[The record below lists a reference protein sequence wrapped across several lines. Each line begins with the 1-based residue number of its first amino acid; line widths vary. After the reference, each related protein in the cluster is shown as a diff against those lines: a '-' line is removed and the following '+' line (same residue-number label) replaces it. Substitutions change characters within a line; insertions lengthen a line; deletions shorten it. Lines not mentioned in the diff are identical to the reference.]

1 MTRKRNEQSRS
12 KNEALRA
19 RVAELEDTLLAI
31 REGRVDA
38 LVIHGDAGEQVF
50 TLQGAEHP
58 YRVLVESISEGAA
71 TLDASGTVLFA
82 NAPCAEIL
90 GLPLEKFIGTPL
102 ASHVPLAGR
111 RRLDALIQ
119 ALVNQGLGS
128 NAKVETKLGTDTG
141 RHRMV
146 RFSLSLVKDS
156 NPQTLCVV
164 VTDLSEVEEASEAL
178 KSSEE
183 ALRQL
188 SARLLQLQDD
198 ERRRIARD
206 LHDIT
211 GQKIAFLSIVLSQ
224 LLDGK
229 PTELDAKSKSALAE
243 CLTVTQQISEEI
255 RTLSYLLHPPLL
267 DELGLG
273 SAVPWYTQGYEKRTG
288 IHVDVDIPKDLLRLP
303 PDVEVTLFRVIQESL
318 TNVHRYSG
326 SSTAAIR
333 IYSDGQEIAL
343 EISDQG
349 HGIQTDK
356 LKGPADSVAALG
368 VGIQGM
374 RERMRQLGGRLEI
387 QSQPGEGT
395 VVHAILPIAQAEL
408 AKSAES
414 ATGAGPNTPR
424 KRILIADD
432 HEAIR
437 HGVRLVLQGE
447 SDWEVCGEASDG
459 KEAVDKAL
467 ELNPDLVIVDLNM
480 PTINGLDTVRRIRR
494 ERPQMKVLV
503 FTVHDSDLAMRQIIA
518 AGAQGYLSKAQS
530 GQDLVEVVKN
540 LLAGKTSYPSF
551 ANQIPA

>member
-1 MTRKRNEQSRS
+1 MRKGKEQPDSQTQ
-12 KNEALRA
+12 ALRE

-38 LVIHGDAGEQVF
+38 LVIQGDRGEQVF

-71 TLDASGTVLFA
+71 TLDAGGTVLFA
-82 NAPCAEIL
+82 NVPCAEIL
-90 GLPLEKFIGTPL
+90 GVPLEKFIGTPL
-102 ASHVPLAGR
+102 ASHLPPPGR
-111 RRLDALIQ
+111 KKLEALMREGMQ
-119 ALVNQGLGS
+119 S
-128 NAKVETKLGTDTG
+128 NAKLEIKLQTDTG
-141 RHRMV
+141 RDRMV

-156 NPQTLCVV
+156 NPQTRCVV
-164 VTDLSEVEEASEAL
+164 VTDLSEVEEANQAL
-178 KSSEE
+178 KSSED

-211 GQKIAFLSIVLSQ
+211 GQKIAFQSIVLSQ

-229 PTELDAKSKSALAE
+229 PTQLDAQSKSALSE

-288 IHVDVDIPKDLLRLP
+288 IHVDVDIPRDLLRLP

-326 SSTAAIR
+326 SATASIR
-333 IYSDGQEIAL
+333 IRSDGGQVALQIAD
-343 EISDQG
+343 SG
-349 HGIQTDK
+349 RGIQTGK
-356 LKGPADSVAALG
+356 LKTSADMVSGLG

-387 QSQPGEGT
+387 ESKPEEGT
-395 VVHAILPIAQAEL
+395 VVTAILPLPETEQIAPG
-408 AKSAES
+408 ES
-414 ATGAGPNTPR
+414 AQPSASAAPKTAR

-437 HGVRLVLQGE
+437 HGVRLLLQGE
-447 SDWEVCGEASDG
+447 SNWEVCGEASDG
-459 KEAVDKAL
+459 QEAVDKAL
-467 ELNPDLVIVDLNM
+467 ELNPDLMIVDLNM
-480 PTINGLDTVRRIRR
+480 PAINGLDAVRRITR
-494 ERPQMKVLV
+494 ERPDIKLLV
-503 FTVHDSDLAMRQIIA
+503 FTVHDSDLAMRQIMA
-518 AGAQGYLSKAQS
+518 AGAQGYLSKSQS
-530 GQDLVEVVKN
+530 GQEMVEVIKN
-540 LLAGKTSYPSF
+540 LLDGKTSYP
-551 ANQIPA
+551 AIHVQAQA

>member
-90 GLPLEKFIGTPL
+90 GVPLEKFIGTPL
-102 ASHVPLAGR
+102 STHVPLPGR
-111 RRLDALIQ
+111 RRLDALIHG
-119 ALVNQGLGS
+119 GLR
-128 NAKVETKLGTDTG
+128 NKPKVEIKLGTDAG

-156 NPQTLCVV
+156 NPPTLCVV

-178 KSSEE
+178 KSSED

-224 LLDGK
+224 LIDGK
-229 PTELDAKSKSALAE
+229 PSELDAKSKSALAE

-288 IHVDVDIPKDLLRLP
+288 IHVDVDIPQNLLRLP

-326 SSTAAIR
+326 SPTASIR
-333 IYSDGQEIAL
+333 IHSDGKEIAL
-343 EISDQG
+343 EIADQG

-356 LKGPADSVAALG
+356 LKAPADSVAGLG

-387 QSQPGEGT
+387 QSQPGAGT
-395 VVHAILPIAQAEL
+395 VVNAILPIAQAAP
-408 AKSAES
+408 AKSGES
-414 ATGAGPNTPR
+414 TAAAAPNAPR

-437 HGVRLVLQGE
+437 HGVRLVLQAE

-459 KEAVDKAL
+459 KEAVDKAR
-467 ELNPDLVIVDLNM
+467 ELNPDLVIMDLNM
-480 PTINGLDTVRRIRR
+480 PTINGLDAVRQMLG

-540 LLAGKTSYPSF
+540 LLAGNTSYPTF
-551 ANQIPA
+551 TNKVTV

>member
-12 KNEALRA
+12 KNAALRA

-90 GLPLEKFIGTPL
+90 GVPLEKFIGTPL
-102 ASHVPLAGR
+102 STHVPPAGR
-111 RRLDALIQ
+111 RRLDALIHG
-119 ALVNQGLGS
+119 GLR
-128 NAKVETKLGTDTG
+128 NNPKVEIKLGTDAG

-178 KSSEE
+178 KSSED

-224 LLDGK
+224 LTDGK
-229 PTELDAKSKSALAE
+229 PVELDAKSKSALAE

-318 TNVHRYSG
+318 TNVHSYSG
-326 SSTAAIR
+326 SPTQNIH
-333 IYSDGQEIAL
+333 IY
-343 EISDQG
+343 
-349 HGIQTDK
+349 
-356 LKGPADSVAALG
+356 
-368 VGIQGM
+368 
-374 RERMRQLGGRLEI
+374 
-387 QSQPGEGT
+387 
-395 VVHAILPIAQAEL
+395 
-408 AKSAES
+408 
-414 ATGAGPNTPR
+414 
-424 KRILIADD
+424 
-432 HEAIR
+432 
-437 HGVRLVLQGE
+437 
-447 SDWEVCGEASDG
+447 
-459 KEAVDKAL
+459 
-467 ELNPDLVIVDLNM
+467 
-480 PTINGLDTVRRIRR
+480 
-494 ERPQMKVLV
+494 
-503 FTVHDSDLAMRQIIA
+503 
-518 AGAQGYLSKAQS
+518 
-530 GQDLVEVVKN
+530 
-540 LLAGKTSYPSF
+540 
-551 ANQIPA
+551 